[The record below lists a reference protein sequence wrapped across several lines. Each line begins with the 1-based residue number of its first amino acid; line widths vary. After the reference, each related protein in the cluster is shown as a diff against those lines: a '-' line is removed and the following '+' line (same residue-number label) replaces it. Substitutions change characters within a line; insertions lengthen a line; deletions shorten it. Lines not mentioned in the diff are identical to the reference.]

1 MPSHVL
7 TGSQARAVNKAKRRA
22 ALRVIPRLL
31 APLFLVVLFAAIM
44 SNASLEHASASY
56 YILGFLLVAA
66 ATVAVLGIGRIGRRF
81 SLAYIRPTP
90 RWLYLIFTLCYA
102 ALASLLYWR
111 ASKYPGYPHGLDW
124 VQLTTELTGCVCMV
138 AALIMLGRTVA
149 WGYFRQVFYFFVPQW
164 LQVWSTET
172 LGGPAGPA
180 AGTGWEAEPRPIRRG
195 LPGTVPQPPGS
206 GTFRGPARRD
216 GPAR

>member
-1 MPSHVL
+1 VVPSHAL
-7 TGSQARAVNKAKRRA
+7 TGSQARAVNRAKRRA
-22 ALRVIPRLL
+22 ALRGIVRLL
-31 APLFLVVLFAAIM
+31 APLFPVVLFAAIM
-44 SNASLEHASASY
+44 SNASVERASASY

-66 ATVAVLGIGRIGRRF
+66 ATVAILGIRRIGRRF

-102 ALASLLYWR
+102 TPASLLYWR

-138 AALIMLGRTVA
+138 AALIMLGRAIA

-164 LQVWSTET
+164 LQIWSTET
-172 LGGPAGPA
+172 LDSA
-180 AGTGWEAEPRPIRRG
+180 AGTGWEAEPRPMIRRG
-195 LPGTVPQPPGS
+195 LPGTVPQPPRGS
-206 GTFRGPARRD
+206 S
-216 GPAR
+216 